1 MQIVGHKKQ
10 IGYLN
15 KILENKGQI
24 SHAFLFSGPEKIGKK
39 TILLEFIKSIQCEK
53 SGKIGELCG
62 QCIGCEQIGRVSA
75 DFLAVM
81 PAKTDDGGIASEI
94 GIGAIR
100 NLRNFMSTKPM
111 SNRFKIALIDDAHL
125 MTREAQNALLKILEE
140 PSGDKIIFLISSSQ
154 DNLLPTILS
163 RAYQMKFNFVA
174 EEDIIESAKGDN
186 AVKIKKIIKIFGGRP
201 GTIEEFLSHR
211 EDLDRA
217 IDEFFKFAASDT
229 EGRFKY
235 IEKII
240 KDKNLNAPALLEKW
254 IMILRLA
261 LFQKVGLYDLMG
273 DIGLQN
279 YLDNFVSHREMK
291 NISGALN
298 LAQRLHFL
306 SASYNINQ
314 RLAME
319 MLALEL

>member
-1 MQIVGHKKQ
+1 MIIGHKKQ

-39 TILLEFIKSIQCEK
+39 TISLEFIKSIQCEK

-62 QCIGCEQIGRVSA
+62 QCIGCEQIGRASA

-81 PAKTDDGGIASEI
+81 PAKSDVSGVVSEI

-100 NLRNFMSTKPM
+100 NLRNFMSARPM

-140 PSGDKIIFLISSSQ
+140 PSGDKIIFLISQ
-154 DNLLPTILS
+154 NQENLLSTILS
-163 RAYQMKFNFVA
+163 RLYQMKFNFVA
-174 EEDIIESAKGDN
+174 EKDILMSVKDKDADKAK
-186 AVKIKKIIKIFGGRP
+186 KLFKIFGGRP
-201 GTIEEFLSHR
+201 GLIEGLSAHS
-211 EDLDRA
+211 EDFMRIAD
-217 IDEFFKFAASDT
+217 DFFKFAASDT
-229 EGRFKY
+229 DTRFRY
-235 IEKII
+235 IEKIS
-240 KDKNLNAPALLEKW
+240 KDKNLNMPILLEKW
-254 IMILRLA
+254 IMILRFA
-261 LFQKVGLYDLMG
+261 LFQKAGFYDLMG
-273 DIGLQN
+273 DIELEN
-279 YLDNFVSHREMK
+279 YLNNFASHREMK

-298 LAQRLHFL
+298 LAQKLHFL